1 MKESKTIIESFNYN
15 YFLPIITAP
24 FFIFSVYIGPLA
36 FPILF
41 LFSAPLFLSSIMFLW
56 RMTIYEDGLDIK
68 YFISLGRNRYVKW
81 SEIKNAELFTQKQRQ
96 AELEELR
103 ITLNNDKALKFF
115 RLGIRNYVLLSQM
128 VVEQFENQR
137 GFKTGEPLKPKR
149 WDFGIGPR

>member
-1 MKESKTIIESFNYN
+1 MKESKTVIESFNYN

-56 RMTIYEDGLDIK
+56 RMTIYEDGLHIK

-81 SEIKNAELFTQKQRQ
+81 SEIKNAELFTQKQRH

-103 ITLNNDKALKFF
+103 ITLTNDKALKFF
-115 RLGIRNYVLLSQM
+115 RLGIKNYALLSQI

-137 GFKTGEPLKPKR
+137 GYKTAKPHQPKR
-149 WDFGIGPR
+149 WDFKR